1 MATYNVG
8 NVEIEAKVNSKS
20 ALTNIDGLISKL
32 EQLQNTAN
40 NKININFK
48 KTNQSLKETTKQV
61 NNLKLAFN
69 TGMMI
74 ALVNNLKYFS
84 QYFSKFVNDASDY
97 AEILNKFQISF
108 NKINSPESY
117 QKNLE
122 FIDKL
127 SKTYGFSRQVLMDY
141 TATFNNMLKSLKGL
155 TDDGSA
161 MIARTLTQMA
171 IDYSSLFNTS
181 IESTMLAF
189 QSMLSGSIR
198 PIRGQSG
205 FDVSDTTIMAL
216 YKEFGGTKSS
226 RQLSQIEKRLLRI
239 IAVEQQLEKV
249 GATGDFGRTIENYSN
264 QIKILQS
271 QLTEFGAT
279 WGQLILYNLKPV
291 VQFINGLL
299 MALNELGKQFI
310 KLQEDAEGID
320 YSQEFGGLKD
330 TADIVD
336 NVSESVD
343 NLTGKLLGLDQ
354 INTLGSSTS
363 GVNGALSIDPV
374 ITEHLKEYYTQLDK
388 INMKAK
394 DIAKSILSF
403 FGYEYDSNGKLQ
415 KVNNRLEIM
424 KEVLLAIV
432 GIGVASWITK
442 IGSSL
447 LTVLKP
453 VNAINNTKFIQNITN
468 GILVSSLIQL
478 VLRWNDLSTAAKTTY
493 IILAAIATTIKVVMN
508 WTKIVSGIKTIIASI
523 KGLNLALSFLSLSL
537 TSIVATLG
545 VMIAS
550 IAFVAFLDKI
560 PAQLREIATAL
571 FAAASMAM
579 IAAGAFM
586 VFHSTASLGTAIPL
600 ILGGIAAGY
609 AAIKGYS
616 STMSNDLAI
625 PQLAKGGVLDSPTT
639 VQVAEYAGAKR
650 NPEIVTPENKMREVF
665 LEGQIPVVNAIY
677 RMGDMITK
685 AYEENNEKPIVLN
698 GRKVSEQLYDD
709 LNAVSMRKGKNGF

>member
-8 NVEIEAKVNSKS
+8 NVEIEAKVNSQS
-20 ALTNIDGLISKL
+20 ALSSIDGLISKL
-32 EQLQNTAN
+32 EQLQNAAN

-48 KTNQSLKETTKQV
+48 KTNESLKKTTNEV
-61 NNLKLAFN
+61 NKLKLAFN

-74 ALVNNLKYFS
+74 ALVNNLKYFF
-84 QYFSKFVNDASDY
+84 QYFSKLVNDASDY

-108 NKINSPESY
+108 NKINSPEAY

-122 FIDKL
+122 FIEKL
-127 SKTYGFSRQVLMDY
+127 SSTYGFSKQVLMDY

-155 TDDGSA
+155 TDDGAA
-161 MIARTLTQMA
+161 MISRTLTQMA

-330 TADIVD
+330 TTDIVD
-336 NVSESVD
+336 SVSDSID

-354 INTLGSSTS
+354 INTLGTSTS
-363 GVNGALSIDPV
+363 GINGALSIDPV
-374 ITEHLKEYYTQLDK
+374 ITDHLKEYYTQLDK

-403 FGYEYDSNGKLQ
+403 FGYEYDAEGKLQ
-415 KVNNRLEIM
+415 KGNI
-424 KEVLLAIV
+424 
-432 GIGVASWITK
+432 
-442 IGSSL
+442 
-447 LTVLKP
+447 
-453 VNAINNTKFIQNITN
+453 INNSWNRCCIFDHESR
-468 GILVSSLIQL
+468 SSF
-478 VLRWNDLSTAAKTTY
+478 RC
-493 IILAAIATTIKVVMN
+493 
-508 WTKIVSGIKTIIASI
+508 
-523 KGLNLALSFLSLSL
+523 SF
-537 TSIVATLG
+537 
-545 VMIAS
+545 
-550 IAFVAFLDKI
+550 KK
-560 PAQLREIATAL
+560 
-571 FAAASMAM
+571 
-579 IAAGAFM
+579 
-586 VFHSTASLGTAIPL
+586 
-600 ILGGIAAGY
+600 Y
-609 AAIKGYS
+609 
-616 STMSNDLAI
+616 
-625 PQLAKGGVLDSPTT
+625 
-639 VQVAEYAGAKR
+639 
-650 NPEIVTPENKMREVF
+650 
-665 LEGQIPVVNAIY
+665 
-677 RMGDMITK
+677 
-685 AYEENNEKPIVLN
+685 
-698 GRKVSEQLYDD
+698 
-709 LNAVSMRKGKNGF
+709 

>member
-8 NVEIEAKVNSKS
+8 NVEIEAKVNSQS
-20 ALTNIDGLISKL
+20 ALSSIDGLISKL
-32 EQLQNTAN
+32 EQLQNAAN

-48 KTNQSLKETTKQV
+48 KTNESLKKTTNEV
-61 NNLKLAFN
+61 NKLKLAFN

-74 ALVNNLKYFS
+74 ALVNNLKYFF
-84 QYFSKFVNDASDY
+84 QYFSKLVNDASNY

-108 NKINSPESY
+108 NKINSPEAY

-122 FIDKL
+122 FIEKL
-127 SKTYGFSRQVLMDY
+127 SSTYGFSKQVLMDY

-155 TDDGSA
+155 TDDGAA
-161 MIARTLTQMA
+161 MISRTLTQMA

-330 TADIVD
+330 TTDIVD
-336 NVSESVD
+336 SVSDSID

-354 INTLGSSTS
+354 INTLGTSTS
-363 GVNGALSIDPV
+363 GINGALSIDPV
-374 ITEHLKEYYTQLDK
+374 ITDHLKEYYTQLDK

-403 FGYEYDSNGKLQ
+403 FGYEYDAEGKLQ
-415 KVNNRLEIM
+415 KVNNRLEVM
-424 KEVLLAIV
+424 KEILLTIV
-432 GIGVASWITK
+432 GIGVASLIMK
-442 IGSSL
+442 AGAAL
-447 LTVLKP
+447 GAVLK
-453 VNAINNTKFIQNITN
+453 NINSINNNQFIQNITT
-468 GILVSSLIQL
+468 GLFISSLIQL
-478 VLRWNDLSTAAKTTY
+478 VLRWNDLSTAMKAVY
-493 IILAAIATTIKVVMN
+493 IAVVAVTGAYKIWSSGMI
-508 WTKIVSGIKTIIASI
+508 TKIIKTIQSLNIVLAVHNISLKACSAS
-523 KGLNLALSFLSLSL
+523 LAAFLASFLF
-537 TSIVATLG
+537 IQN
-545 VMIAS
+545 
-550 IAFVAFLDKI
+550 LDKMSTSLKTI
-560 PAQLREIATAL
+560 ISVLFTLASAL
-571 FAAASMAM
+571 M
-579 IAAGAFM
+579 IGAGAWM
-586 VFHSTASLGTAIPL
+586 AFHSAASLGTSIPL
-600 ILGGIAAGY
+600 ILGGLATGY
-609 AAIKGYS
+609 AAIKGFQS
-616 STMSNDLAI
+616 SLNDLKV

>member
-415 KVNNRLEIM
+415 KINNRLEIM

-432 GIGVASWITK
+432 GIGVASWIIK

-447 LTVLKP
+447 LTVLKS
-453 VNAINNTKFIQNITN
+453 VNAINNTQFIQNITN

-493 IILAAIATTIKVVMN
+493 IILAAIATTINVVMN
-508 WTKIVSGIKTIIASI
+508 WAKIVSGIKTIIASI

-537 TSIVATLG
+537 TSIVTTLG

-625 PQLAKGGVLDSPTT
+625 PQLAKGGVLDNPTT

-650 NPEIVTPENKMREVF
+650 NPEIITPENKMREVF

>member
-8 NVEIEAKVNSKS
+8 NVEIEAKVNSKT
-20 ALTNIDGLISKL
+20 ALANIDGLISKL

-343 NLTGKLLGLDQ
+343 NLTGELLGLDQ

-374 ITEHLKEYYTQLDK
+374 ITDHLKEYYTQLDK

-415 KVNNRLEIM
+415 KINNRLEIM

-432 GIGVASWITK
+432 GIGVASWIIK

-447 LTVLKP
+447 LTVLKS
-453 VNAINNTKFIQNITN
+453 VNTINNTKFIQNITN

-493 IILAAIATTIKVVMN
+493 IILAAIATTINVVMN
-508 WTKIVSGIKTIIASI
+508 WAKIVSGIKTIIASI

-537 TSIVATLG
+537 TSIVTTLG

-560 PAQLREIATAL
+560 PTQLREIATAL

-625 PQLAKGGVLDSPTT
+625 PQLAKGGVLDNPTT

>member
-8 NVEIEAKVNSKS
+8 NVEIEAKVNSQS
-20 ALTNIDGLISKL
+20 ALSSIDGLISKL
-32 EQLQNTAN
+32 EQLQNAAN

-48 KTNQSLKETTKQV
+48 KTNESLKKTTNEV
-61 NNLKLAFN
+61 NKLKLAFN

-74 ALVNNLKYFS
+74 ALVNNLKYFF
-84 QYFSKFVNDASDY
+84 QYFSKLVNDASDY

-108 NKINSPESY
+108 NKINSPEAY

-122 FIDKL
+122 FIEKL
-127 SKTYGFSRQVLMDY
+127 SSTYGFSKQVLMDY

-155 TDDGSA
+155 TDDGAA
-161 MIARTLTQMA
+161 MISRTLTQMA

-330 TADIVD
+330 TTDIVD
-336 NVSESVD
+336 SVSDSID

-354 INTLGSSTS
+354 INTLGTSTS
-363 GVNGALSIDPV
+363 GINGALSIDPV
-374 ITEHLKEYYTQLDK
+374 ITDHLKEYYTQLDK

-403 FGYEYDSNGKLQ
+403 FGYEYDAEGKLQ
-415 KVNNRLEIM
+415 KVNNRLEVM
-424 KEVLLAIV
+424 KEILLTIV
-432 GIGVASWITK
+432 GIGVASLIMK
-442 IGSSL
+442 AGAAL
-447 LTVLKP
+447 GAVLK
-453 VNAINNTKFIQNITN
+453 NINSINNNQFIQNITT
-468 GILVSSLIQL
+468 GLFISSLIQL
-478 VLRWNDLSTAAKTTY
+478 ILRWNDLSTAMKAVY
-493 IILAAIATTIKVVMN
+493 IVVVAVTGAYKIWSSGMI
-508 WTKIVSGIKTIIASI
+508 TKIIKTIQSLNIVLAVHNISLKACSAS
-523 KGLNLALSFLSLSL
+523 LAAFLASFLF
-537 TSIVATLG
+537 IQN
-545 VMIAS
+545 
-550 IAFVAFLDKI
+550 LDKMSTSLKTI
-560 PAQLREIATAL
+560 ISVLFTLASAL
-571 FAAASMAM
+571 M
-579 IAAGAFM
+579 IGAGAWM
-586 VFHSTASLGTAIPL
+586 AFHSAASLGTSIPL
-600 ILGGIAAGY
+600 ILGGLATGY
-609 AAIKGYS
+609 AAIKGFQS
-616 STMSNDLAI
+616 SLNDLKV

>member
-8 NVEIEAKVNSKS
+8 NVEIEAKVNSQS
-20 ALTNIDGLISKL
+20 ALSSIDGLISKL
-32 EQLQNTAN
+32 EQLQNAAN

-48 KTNQSLKETTKQV
+48 KTNESLKKTTNEV
-61 NNLKLAFN
+61 NKLKLAFN

-74 ALVNNLKYFS
+74 ALVNNLKYFF
-84 QYFSKFVNDASDY
+84 QYFSKLVKDASDY
-97 AEILNKFQISF
+97 AERLNKFQISF
-108 NKINSPESY
+108 NKINSPEAY

-122 FIDKL
+122 FIEKL
-127 SKTYGFSRQVLMDY
+127 SSTYGFSKQVLMDY

-155 TDDGSA
+155 TDDGAA
-161 MIARTLTQMA
+161 MISRTLTQMA

-330 TADIVD
+330 TTDIVD
-336 NVSESVD
+336 SVSDSID

-354 INTLGSSTS
+354 INTLGTSTS
-363 GVNGALSIDPV
+363 GINGALSIDPV
-374 ITEHLKEYYTQLDK
+374 ITDHLKEYYTQLDK

-403 FGYEYDSNGKLQ
+403 FGYEYDAEGKLQ
-415 KVNNRLEIM
+415 KVNNRLEVM
-424 KEVLLAIV
+424 KEILLTIV
-432 GIGVASWITK
+432 GIGVASLIMK
-442 IGSSL
+442 AGAAL
-447 LTVLKP
+447 GAVLK
-453 VNAINNTKFIQNITN
+453 NINSINNNQFIQNITT
-468 GILVSSLIQL
+468 GLFISSLIQL
-478 VLRWNDLSTAAKTTY
+478 VLRWNDLSTAMKAVY
-493 IILAAIATTIKVVMN
+493 IAVVAVTGAYKIWSSGMI
-508 WTKIVSGIKTIIASI
+508 TKIIKTIQSLNIVLAVHNISLKACSAS
-523 KGLNLALSFLSLSL
+523 LAAFLASFLF
-537 TSIVATLG
+537 IQN
-545 VMIAS
+545 
-550 IAFVAFLDKI
+550 LDKMSTSLKTI
-560 PAQLREIATAL
+560 ISVLFTLASAL
-571 FAAASMAM
+571 M
-579 IAAGAFM
+579 IGAGAWM
-586 VFHSTASLGTAIPL
+586 AFHSAASLGTSIPL
-600 ILGGIAAGY
+600 ILGGLATGY
-609 AAIKGYS
+609 AAIKGFQS
-616 STMSNDLAI
+616 SLNDLKV

>member
-271 QLTEFGAT
+271 QLTEFGST

-415 KVNNRLEIM
+415 KINNMLEIM

-432 GIGVASWITK
+432 GIGVASWIIK

-447 LTVLKP
+447 LTVLKS
-453 VNAINNTKFIQNITN
+453 VNAINNTQFIQNITN

-478 VLRWNDLSTAAKTTY
+478 VLRWNDLSTTMKTVY
-493 IILAAIATTIKVVMN
+493 IAIVAVTGAYKI
-508 WTKIVSGIKTIIASI
+508 WSSGIITKIIKAIQTLNNVLAVHNISLKACSASLGAFLASFLFIQNLDKMSTSLKTIISV
-523 KGLNLALSFLSLSL
+523 LFTLSSAL
-537 TSIVATLG
+537 
-545 VMIAS
+545 MIGAGS
-550 IAFVAFLDKI
+550 W
-560 PAQLREIATAL
+560 
-571 FAAASMAM
+571 MA
-579 IAAGAFM
+579 
-586 VFHSTASLGTAIPL
+586 FHSAASLGTTIPL
-600 ILGGIAAGY
+600 ILGGLATGY
-609 AAIKGYS
+609 AAIKGFQS
-616 STMSNDLAI
+616 SLNDLKV

>member
-74 ALVNNLKYFS
+74 ALVNNLKYFA

-249 GATGDFGRTIENYSN
+249 GATGDFGRTI
-264 QIKILQS
+264 
-271 QLTEFGAT
+271 LTK
-279 WGQLILYNLKPV
+279 LKYYNH
-291 VQFINGLL
+291 N
-299 MALNELGKQFI
+299 
-310 KLQEDAEGID
+310 
-320 YSQEFGGLKD
+320 
-330 TADIVD
+330 
-336 NVSESVD
+336 
-343 NLTGKLLGLDQ
+343 
-354 INTLGSSTS
+354 
-363 GVNGALSIDPV
+363 
-374 ITEHLKEYYTQLDK
+374 
-388 INMKAK
+388 
-394 DIAKSILSF
+394 
-403 FGYEYDSNGKLQ
+403 
-415 KVNNRLEIM
+415 
-424 KEVLLAIV
+424 
-432 GIGVASWITK
+432 
-442 IGSSL
+442 
-447 LTVLKP
+447 
-453 VNAINNTKFIQNITN
+453 
-468 GILVSSLIQL
+468 
-478 VLRWNDLSTAAKTTY
+478 
-493 IILAAIATTIKVVMN
+493 
-508 WTKIVSGIKTIIASI
+508 
-523 KGLNLALSFLSLSL
+523 
-537 TSIVATLG
+537 
-545 VMIAS
+545 
-550 IAFVAFLDKI
+550 
-560 PAQLREIATAL
+560 
-571 FAAASMAM
+571 
-579 IAAGAFM
+579 
-586 VFHSTASLGTAIPL
+586 
-600 ILGGIAAGY
+600 
-609 AAIKGYS
+609 
-616 STMSNDLAI
+616 
-625 PQLAKGGVLDSPTT
+625 
-639 VQVAEYAGAKR
+639 
-650 NPEIVTPENKMREVF
+650 
-665 LEGQIPVVNAIY
+665 
-677 RMGDMITK
+677 
-685 AYEENNEKPIVLN
+685 
-698 GRKVSEQLYDD
+698 
-709 LNAVSMRKGKNGF
+709 

>member
-8 NVEIEAKVNSKS
+8 NVEIEAKVNSQS
-20 ALTNIDGLISKL
+20 ALSSIDGLISKL

-48 KTNQSLKETTKQV
+48 KTNESLKKTTNEV
-61 NNLKLAFN
+61 NKLKLAFN

-74 ALVNNLKYFS
+74 ALVNNLKYFF

-108 NKINSPESY
+108 NKINSPEAY

-122 FIDKL
+122 FIEKL
-127 SKTYGFSRQVLMDY
+127 SSTYGFSRQVLMDY

-155 TDDGSA
+155 TDDGAA
-161 MIARTLTQMA
+161 MISRTLTQMA

-330 TADIVD
+330 TTDIVD
-336 NVSESVD
+336 SVSDSID

-354 INTLGSSTS
+354 INTLGTSTS
-363 GVNGALSIDPV
+363 GINGALSIDPV
-374 ITEHLKEYYTQLDK
+374 ITDHLKEYYTQLDK

-403 FGYEYDSNGKLQ
+403 FGYEYDAEGKLQ
-415 KVNNRLEIM
+415 KVNNRLEVM
-424 KEVLLAIV
+424 KEILLTIV
-432 GIGVASWITK
+432 GIGVASLIMK
-442 IGSSL
+442 AGSAL
-447 LTVLKP
+447 GAVLKSI
-453 VNAINNTKFIQNITN
+453 NSINNNQFIQNITT
-468 GILVSSLIQL
+468 GLFVSSLIQL
-478 VLRWNDLSTAAKTTY
+478 VLRWNDLSTAM
-493 IILAAIATTIKVVMN
+493 KVVYIAIVTLIGAYKI
-508 WTKIVSGIKTIIASI
+508 WSSGITKSIKTIQSLNIVLAAHNISLKACSAS
-523 KGLNLALSFLSLSL
+523 LAAFLASFLF
-537 TSIVATLG
+537 IQN
-545 VMIAS
+545 
-550 IAFVAFLDKI
+550 LDKMSTSLKTI
-560 PAQLREIATAL
+560 ISVLFTLASAL
-571 FAAASMAM
+571 M
-579 IAAGAFM
+579 IGAGAWM
-586 VFHSTASLGTAIPL
+586 AFHSAASLGTAIPL
-600 ILGGIAAGY
+600 ILGGLATGY
-609 AAIKGYS
+609 AAMKGFQS
-616 STMSNDLAI
+616 SLNDLKV

>member
-74 ALVNNLKYFS
+74 ALVNNLKYFF
-84 QYFSKFVNDASDY
+84 QYFSKIVNDASDY

-415 KVNNRLEIM
+415 KINNRLEIM

-432 GIGVASWITK
+432 GIGVASWIIK

-478 VLRWNDLSTAAKTTY
+478 VLRWNDLSTTMKTVY
-493 IILAAIATTIKVVMN
+493 IAIVAVTGAYKI
-508 WTKIVSGIKTIIASI
+508 WSSGIITKIIKAIQTLNNVLAVHNISLKACSASLGAFLASFLFIQNLDKMSTSLKTIISVLFTLAS
-523 KGLNLALSFLSLSL
+523 AL
-537 TSIVATLG
+537 
-545 VMIAS
+545 MIGAGS
-550 IAFVAFLDKI
+550 W
-560 PAQLREIATAL
+560 
-571 FAAASMAM
+571 MA
-579 IAAGAFM
+579 
-586 VFHSTASLGTAIPL
+586 FHSAASLGTSIPL
-600 ILGGIAAGY
+600 ILGGLATGY
-609 AAIKGYS
+609 AAIKGFQS
-616 STMSNDLAI
+616 SLNDLKV

>member
-271 QLTEFGAT
+271 QLTEFGST

-415 KVNNRLEIM
+415 KINNMLEIM

-432 GIGVASWITK
+432 GIGVASWIIK

-447 LTVLKP
+447 LTVLKS
-453 VNAINNTKFIQNITN
+453 VNAINNTQFIQNITN

-478 VLRWNDLSTAAKTTY
+478 VLRWNDLSTTMKTVY
-493 IILAAIATTIKVVMN
+493 IAIVAVTGAYKI
-508 WTKIVSGIKTIIASI
+508 WSSGIITKIIKAIQTLNNVLAVHNISLTACSASLGAFLASFLFIQNLDKMSTSLKTIISV
-523 KGLNLALSFLSLSL
+523 LFTLSSAL
-537 TSIVATLG
+537 
-545 VMIAS
+545 MIGAGS
-550 IAFVAFLDKI
+550 W
-560 PAQLREIATAL
+560 
-571 FAAASMAM
+571 MA
-579 IAAGAFM
+579 
-586 VFHSTASLGTAIPL
+586 FHSAASLGTSIPL
-600 ILGGIAAGY
+600 ILGGLATGY
-609 AAIKGYS
+609 AAIKGFQS
-616 STMSNDLAI
+616 SLNDLKV

>member
-8 NVEIEAKVNSKS
+8 NVEIEAKVNSQS
-20 ALTNIDGLISKL
+20 ALSSIDGLISKL
-32 EQLQNTAN
+32 EQLQNAAN

-48 KTNQSLKETTKQV
+48 KTNESLKKTTNEV
-61 NNLKLAFN
+61 NKLKLAFN

-74 ALVNNLKYFS
+74 ALVNNLKYFF
-84 QYFSKFVNDASDY
+84 QYFSKLVNDASDY

-108 NKINSPESY
+108 NKINSPEAY

-122 FIDKL
+122 FIEKL
-127 SKTYGFSRQVLMDY
+127 SSTYGFSKQVLMDY

-155 TDDGSA
+155 TDDGAA
-161 MIARTLTQMA
+161 MISRTLTQMA

-330 TADIVD
+330 TTDIVD
-336 NVSESVD
+336 SVSDSID

-354 INTLGSSTS
+354 INTLGTSTS
-363 GVNGALSIDPV
+363 GINGALSIDPV
-374 ITEHLKEYYTQLDK
+374 ITDHLKEYYTQLDK

-403 FGYEYDSNGKLQ
+403 FGYEYDAEGKLQ
-415 KVNNRLEIM
+415 KVNNRLEVM
-424 KEVLLAIV
+424 KEILLTIV
-432 GIGVASWITK
+432 GIGVASLIMK
-442 IGSSL
+442 AGAAL
-447 LTVLKP
+447 GAVLK
-453 VNAINNTKFIQNITN
+453 NINSINNNQFIQNITT
-468 GILVSSLIQL
+468 GLFISSLIQL
-478 VLRWNDLSTAAKTTY
+478 VLRWNDLSTAMKAVY
-493 IILAAIATTIKVVMN
+493 IAVVAVTGAYKIWSSGMI
-508 WTKIVSGIKTIIASI
+508 TKIIKTIQSLNIVLAVHNISLKACSAS
-523 KGLNLALSFLSLSL
+523 LAAFLASFLF
-537 TSIVATLG
+537 IQN
-545 VMIAS
+545 
-550 IAFVAFLDKI
+550 LDKMSTSLKTI
-560 PAQLREIATAL
+560 ISVLFTLASAL
-571 FAAASMAM
+571 M
-579 IAAGAFM
+579 IGAGAWM
-586 VFHSTASLGTAIPL
+586 AFHSAASLGTSIPL
-600 ILGGIAAGY
+600 ILGGLATGY
-609 AAIKGYS
+609 AAIKGFQS
-616 STMSNDLAI
+616 SLNDLKV

>member
-20 ALTNIDGLISKL
+20 ALINIDGLISKL

-48 KTNQSLKETTKQV
+48 KTNQSLKKTTNEV
-61 NNLKLAFN
+61 NKLKLAFN
-69 TGMMI
+69 AGMFI
-74 ALVNNLKYFS
+74 SFVNNLKYFF

-108 NKINSPESY
+108 NKINSPEAY

-122 FIDKL
+122 FIEKL
-127 SKTYGFSRQVLMDY
+127 SSTYGFSRQVLMDY

-155 TDDGSA
+155 TDDGAA
-161 MIARTLTQMA
+161 MISRTLTQMA

-330 TADIVD
+330 TTDIVD
-336 NVSESVD
+336 SVSDSID

-354 INTLGSSTS
+354 INTLGTSTS
-363 GVNGALSIDPV
+363 GINGALSIDPV
-374 ITEHLKEYYTQLDK
+374 ITDHLKEYYTQLDK

-403 FGYEYDSNGKLQ
+403 FGYEYDDEGKLQ
-415 KVNNRLEIM
+415 KVNNRLEVM
-424 KEVLLAIV
+424 KEILLTIV
-432 GIGVASWITK
+432 GIGILSLIVKVTSALGSGLK
-442 IGSSL
+442 I
-447 LTVLKP
+447 
-453 VNAINNTKFIQNITN
+453 INSIDSTQFIQNITT
-468 GILVSSLIQL
+468 GLFISSLLQL
-478 VLRWNDLSTAAKTTY
+478 VLRWNDLSTAMKAVY
-493 IILAAIATTIKVVMN
+493 IAVVAVIGAYKIWSSGMI
-508 WTKIVSGIKTIIASI
+508 TKIIKTIQTLNIVLAVHNISLKACSAS
-523 KGLNLALSFLSLSL
+523 LAAFLASFLF
-537 TSIVATLG
+537 IQN
-545 VMIAS
+545 
-550 IAFVAFLDKI
+550 LDKMSTSLKTI
-560 PAQLREIATAL
+560 ISVLFTLASAL
-571 FAAASMAM
+571 MIGAGSWMA
-579 IAAGAFM
+579 
-586 VFHSTASLGTAIPL
+586 FHSAASLGTSIPL
-600 ILGGIAAGY
+600 ILGGLATGY
-609 AAIKGYS
+609 AAIKGFQS
-616 STMSNDLAI
+616 SLNDLKV

>member
-74 ALVNNLKYFS
+74 ALVNNLKYFF

-271 QLTEFGAT
+271 QLTEFGST

-415 KVNNRLEIM
+415 KINNMLEIM

-432 GIGVASWITK
+432 GIGVASWIIK

-447 LTVLKP
+447 LTVLKS
-453 VNAINNTKFIQNITN
+453 VNAINNTQFIQNITN

-478 VLRWNDLSTAAKTTY
+478 VLRWNDLSTTMKTVY
-493 IILAAIATTIKVVMN
+493 IAIVAVTGAYKI
-508 WTKIVSGIKTIIASI
+508 WSSGIITKIIKAIQTLNNVLAVHNISLKACSASLGAFLASFLFIQNLDKMSTSLKTIISVLFTLAS
-523 KGLNLALSFLSLSL
+523 AL
-537 TSIVATLG
+537 
-545 VMIAS
+545 MIGAGS
-550 IAFVAFLDKI
+550 W
-560 PAQLREIATAL
+560 
-571 FAAASMAM
+571 MA
-579 IAAGAFM
+579 
-586 VFHSTASLGTAIPL
+586 FHSAASLGTSIPL
-600 ILGGIAAGY
+600 ILGGLATGY
-609 AAIKGYS
+609 AAIKGFQS
-616 STMSNDLAI
+616 SLNDLKV

>member
-8 NVEIEAKVNSKS
+8 NVEIEAKVNSQS
-20 ALTNIDGLISKL
+20 ALSSIDGLISKL
-32 EQLQNTAN
+32 EQLQNAAN

-48 KTNQSLKETTKQV
+48 KTNESLKKTTNEV
-61 NNLKLAFN
+61 NKLKLA
-69 TGMMI
+69 GMMI
-74 ALVNNLKYFS
+74 ALVNNLKYFF
-84 QYFSKFVNDASDY
+84 QYFSKLVNDASDY

-108 NKINSPESY
+108 NKINSPEAY

-122 FIDKL
+122 FIEKL
-127 SKTYGFSRQVLMDY
+127 SSTYGFSKQVLMDY

-155 TDDGSA
+155 TDDGAA
-161 MIARTLTQMA
+161 MISRTLTQMA

-330 TADIVD
+330 TTDIVD
-336 NVSESVD
+336 SVSDSID

-354 INTLGSSTS
+354 INTLGTSTS
-363 GVNGALSIDPV
+363 GINGALSIDPV
-374 ITEHLKEYYTQLDK
+374 ITDHLKEYYTQLDK

-403 FGYEYDSNGKLQ
+403 FGYEYDAEGKLQ
-415 KVNNRLEIM
+415 KVNNRLEVM
-424 KEVLLAIV
+424 KEILLTIV
-432 GIGVASWITK
+432 GIGVASLIMK
-442 IGSSL
+442 AGAAL
-447 LTVLKP
+447 GAVLK
-453 VNAINNTKFIQNITN
+453 NINSINNNQFIQNITT
-468 GILVSSLIQL
+468 GLFISSLIQL
-478 VLRWNDLSTAAKTTY
+478 ILRWNDLSTAMKAVY
-493 IILAAIATTIKVVMN
+493 IVVVAVTGAYKIWSSGMI
-508 WTKIVSGIKTIIASI
+508 TKIIKTIQSLNIVLAVHNISLKACSAS
-523 KGLNLALSFLSLSL
+523 LAAFLASFLF
-537 TSIVATLG
+537 IQN
-545 VMIAS
+545 
-550 IAFVAFLDKI
+550 LDKMSTSLKTI
-560 PAQLREIATAL
+560 ISVLFTLASAL
-571 FAAASMAM
+571 M
-579 IAAGAFM
+579 IGAGAWM
-586 VFHSTASLGTAIPL
+586 AFHSAASLGTSIPL
-600 ILGGIAAGY
+600 ILGGLATGY
-609 AAIKGYS
+609 AAIKGFQS
-616 STMSNDLAI
+616 SLNDLKV

>member
-8 NVEIEAKVNSKS
+8 NVEIEAKVNSQS
-20 ALTNIDGLISKL
+20 ALSSIDRLISKL

-48 KTNQSLKETTKQV
+48 KTNESLKKTTNEV
-61 NNLKLAFN
+61 NKLKLAFN

-74 ALVNNLKYFS
+74 ALVNNLKYFF
-84 QYFSKFVNDASDY
+84 QYFSKIVNDASDY
-97 AEILNKFQISF
+97 AEILNKFEVSF

-122 FIDKL
+122 FINKL
-127 SKTYGFSRQVLMDY
+127 SKAYGFSRQVLMDY

-155 TDDGSA
+155 TDDGAA
-161 MIARTLTQMA
+161 MIARSLTLMA
-171 IDYSSLFNTS
+171 IDYSSLFNKN

-198 PIRGQSG
+198 PIRGASG

-226 RQLSQIEKRLLRI
+226 RELSQIEKRLLRI
-239 IAVEQQLEKV
+239 IAVEQQLEKA
-249 GATGDFGRTIENYSN
+249 GAKGDFAKTIENFSN
-264 QIKILQS
+264 QMKILQS
-271 QLTEFGAT
+271 QLTEFGST

-299 MALNELGKQFI
+299 MALNALGDKFI
-310 KLQEDAEGID
+310 KIKEKADGVKFSDEFNGLQ
-320 YSQEFGGLKD
+320 D

-354 INTLGSSTS
+354 INTLGSSTN

-374 ITEHLKEYYTQLDK
+374 IIKNLKEYKLQLDK

-403 FGYEYDSNGKLQ
+403 FGYEYDTNGELQ

-424 KEVLLAIV
+424 KEILLTIV
-432 GIGVASWITK
+432 GIGILSLIVKVTSALGSGLK
-442 IGSSL
+442 I
-447 LTVLKP
+447 
-453 VNAINNTKFIQNITN
+453 INSIDSTQFIQNITT
-468 GILVSSLIQL
+468 GLFISSLLQL
-478 VLRWNDLSTAAKTTY
+478 VLRWNDLSTAMKAVY
-493 IILAAIATTIKVVMN
+493 IAVVAVIGAYKIWSSGMI
-508 WTKIVSGIKTIIASI
+508 TKIIKTIQTLNIVLAVHNISLKACSAS
-523 KGLNLALSFLSLSL
+523 L
-537 TSIVATLG
+537 
-545 VMIAS
+545 
-550 IAFVAFLDKI
+550 VAFLASFLFIQNLDKMSTSLKNI
-560 PAQLREIATAL
+560 ISVLFTLASAL
-571 FAAASMAM
+571 MIGAGSWMA
-579 IAAGAFM
+579 
-586 VFHSTASLGTAIPL
+586 FHSAASLGTSIPL
-600 ILGGIAAGY
+600 ILGGLAIGY
-609 AAIKGYS
+609 AAIKGFQS
-616 STMSNDLAI
+616 SLNDLKV

>member
-74 ALVNNLKYFS
+74 ALVNNLKYFF
-84 QYFSKFVNDASDY
+84 QYFSKIVNDASDY

-415 KVNNRLEIM
+415 KINNRLEIM

-447 LTVLKP
+447 LTVLKSA
-453 VNAINNTKFIQNITN
+453 NDINNTKFIQNITN
-468 GILVSSLIQL
+468 GILVSSLLQL
-478 VLRWNDLSTAAKTTY
+478 VLRWNDLSTAMKAVY
-493 IILAAIATTIKVVMN
+493 IAVVAVTGAYKI
-508 WTKIVSGIKTIIASI
+508 WSSGIITKIIKAIQTLNNVLAVHNISLKACSASLGAFLASFLFIQNLDKMSTSLKTII
-523 KGLNLALSFLSLSL
+523 SFLFTLSSAL
-537 TSIVATLG
+537 
-545 VMIAS
+545 MIGAGS
-550 IAFVAFLDKI
+550 W
-560 PAQLREIATAL
+560 
-571 FAAASMAM
+571 MA
-579 IAAGAFM
+579 
-586 VFHSTASLGTAIPL
+586 FHSAASLGTSIPL
-600 ILGGIAAGY
+600 ILGGLATGY
-609 AAIKGYS
+609 AAIKGFQS
-616 STMSNDLAI
+616 SLNDLKV